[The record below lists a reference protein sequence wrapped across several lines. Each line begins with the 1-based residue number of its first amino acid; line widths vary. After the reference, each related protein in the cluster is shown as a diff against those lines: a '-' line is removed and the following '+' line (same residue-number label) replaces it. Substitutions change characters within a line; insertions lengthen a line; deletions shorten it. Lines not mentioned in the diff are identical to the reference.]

1 MPAGGIKIVSEANL
15 SSLKKNLKSGDDLI
29 TQPQVSFLD
38 EKLCNNLNNFTMAK
52 RTYVSSESG
61 WVGGVTDMP
70 MVTMASVQTT
80 PIPYRHAPQIPETKP
95 SVSGSGG
102 RRVKEEFLL
111 DPEEMEKR
119 RIRRERNKLAAARC
133 RKRRVDQIESLQNE
147 VDEWEERKR
156 LLQEEIAS
164 LQQQKNDFQFILDAH
179 KSVCKQEN
187 SQNSIGAVVTPPT
200 ISGPKVVVK
209 SEPELDSG
217 FSCNNVLTSDGMEN
231 FPMHSPAMNVSLK
244 PQRPVSLS
252 LKTIPLRSIEGV
264 SIDTPTACLNFDSL
278 IDGRTGL
285 TPTNIL
291 TPINI
296 NVSGNNGGMMTTLT
310 PSCGKNFQQRHQ
322 NISISAHCAVMSELS
337 SPTTNSPNLVS
348 L

>member
-1 MPAGGIKIVSEANL
+1 MGI
-15 SSLKKNLKSGDDLI
+15 
-29 TQPQVSFLD
+29 
-38 EKLCNNLNNFTMAK
+38 
-52 RTYVSSESG
+52 
-61 WVGGVTDMP
+61 
-70 MVTMASVQTT
+70 
-80 PIPYRHAPQIPETKP
+80 AP
-95 SVSGSGG
+95 
-102 RRVKEEFLL
+102 
-111 DPEEMEKR
+111 
-119 RIRRERNKLAAARC
+119 
-133 RKRRVDQIESLQNE
+133 
-147 VDEWEERKR
+147 
-156 LLQEEIAS
+156 
-164 LQQQKNDFQFILDAH
+164 LQQQRDDFQFILDAH

-187 SQNSIGAVVTPPT
+187 SQNSIGAVITPPT
-200 ISGPKVVVK
+200 FSGPKVVVK

-217 FSCNNVLTSDGMEN
+217 FSCDDVLTSDGMEN

-296 NVSGNNGGMMTTLT
+296 NVSGNNGGMDGSMTTLT
-310 PSCGKNFQQRHQ
+310 PSCGTQQRHQ

>member
-1 MPAGGIKIVSEANL
+1 M
-15 SSLKKNLKSGDDLI
+15 SSLKSSGDVI
-29 TQPQVSFLD
+29 TEPQVSFLD
-38 EKLCNNLNNFTMAK
+38 EKLCDNFTMAK
-52 RTYVSSESG
+52 RTYINSESG
-61 WVGGVTDMP
+61 WVGGVTTMP

-80 PIPYRHAPQIPETKP
+80 PSPYRHVPQVPEAKP
-95 SVSGSGG
+95 RVSGSGG

-133 RKRRVDQIESLQNE
+133 RKRRVDQIESLQKD

-164 LQQQKNDFQFILDAH
+164 LQQQRDEFQFVLDAH
-179 KSVCKQEN
+179 KSVCKQN
-187 SQNSIGAVVTPPT
+187 SHNNIGVVLNPPT
-200 ISGPKVVVK
+200 FSGPKVVVK
-209 SEPELDSG
+209 SEPEIDSS
-217 FSCNNVLTSDGMEN
+217 FSCDEVLGSDGLEN
-231 FPMHSPAMNVSLK
+231 FPMNSPVEINLK

-252 LKTIPLRSIEGV
+252 LKSIPLRSIEGV

-296 NVSGNNGGMMTTLT
+296 NVSGSGGGMMTSLTTSLT
-310 PSCGKNFQQRHQ
+310 PSCGTQQRHQ
-322 NISISAHCAVMSELS
+322 SISISAHCASMSELS